1 MITKKAE
8 YAINILAELA
18 RREKERFYPSGEV
31 AARHGTPPNLVP
43 QIVSRLQKEGLVQSA
58 RGPTGGI
65 QLSMDPEDISLK
77 MVIELFDGPI
87 GLTRCLAQEDYC
99 NKTEYCPLH
108 SIWKR
113 TQGRMLSELEETSI
127 KDLAEEYAHVNA
139 TS

>member
-18 RREKERFYPSGEV
+18 RREKDRFYPSGEI
-31 AARHGTPPNLVP
+31 AARYGAPPNLVP
-43 QIVSRLQKEGLVQSA
+43 QIVSRLQKEGLLLSA
-58 RGPTGGI
+58 RGPSGGI
-65 QLSMDPEDISLK
+65 QLTMDPEDISLK

-87 GLTRCLAQEDYC
+87 GLTRCLAQQDYC
-99 NKTEYCPLH
+99 QKSGYCPLH

-127 KDLAEEYAHVNA
+127 KDLAEEYEHVSA
-139 TS
+139 GQ